1 MHRLETS
8 TTQVNAAWEYLLS
21 KGRSFSKPVNEVT
34 PFNLKAIN
42 LSGPHPKPKIILAKN
57 ERKAATVKEKIL
69 AAKEKLSKKISA
81 LFVGF

>member
-8 TTQVNAAWEYLLS
+8 TTQANAAWEYLRY
-21 KGRSFSKPVNEVT
+21 KGKSFFSKVNEVT

-57 ERKAATVKEKIL
+57 ERKNATVKEKVL
-69 AAKEKLSKKISA
+69 TVKEKLSKKISA
-81 LFVGF
+81 LFIGF